1 MRWGAPAGTTV
12 RATTREHGHVE
23 ISEDVVQ
30 LGFEGDDGLG
40 DLLVQRLR
48 AGSLTVL
55 WEPVDLLDDDEVAVM
70 RSSVDDVLTVV
81 DGDGEP
87 AANVRVLDVFT
98 TTWGAPDPRLVR
110 GEGYGADVD
119 AWQRFAGPTLVA
131 GLAEDGLEL
140 DDHTELLVQ
149 TVEVTEVAADRDD

>member
-1 MRWGAPAGTTV
+1 M
-12 RATTREHGHVE
+12 E

-40 DLLVQRLR
+40 DLLLERLR

-70 RSSVDDVLTVV
+70 EAATGSVLTVV

-87 AANVRVLDVFT
+87 AVNVRVLDVFT
-98 TTWGAPDPRLVR
+98 TTWGDPDPRLVR
-110 GEGYGADVD
+110 GEGYGEEVT
-119 AWQRFAGPTLVA
+119 AWRRFVAPTLTA
-131 GLAEDGLEL
+131 GLADEDLEL
-140 DDHTELLVQ
+140 ADDTELLVQ
-149 TVEVTEVAADRDD
+149 EVAVTEVAEDG